1 MKGKIP
7 TEALVILAVL
17 VLTSGV
23 LLAQKVGHHPVST
36 KRIHAEFSDAGR
48 GQAWMGVRLSEVT
61 ADKARE
67 LKLPDERGA
76 VVSEVD
82 PDGPASK
89 AGLQAND
96 VILEFDGE
104 RVRSVPELRRLVRE
118 TPAGRKVSLKVSRAG
133 EMRTLSVTL
142 AARHELMGFQG
153 MHLPDVAAF
162 PKINVPA
169 FNFNFWVNGAQL
181 GISAQELTP
190 QLADYFGV
198 KGRKG
203 VLVLEVKS
211 GTAAEKGGLKAGDC
225 IIKVDSTEVGS
236 IENLHNAISRETVKD
251 AEKQEHTLTIV
262 RDHREQSLKVEIEPR
277 RSHVYRENAEVLTP
291 EPPEPPEPP
300 EILAPEIEDLEDDIS
315 ELQARAPEMKLQAER
330 LAQELK
336 NYQGAH
342 AEAARAEVQK
352 LAQQLKQQ
360 REIQLT
366 DQARRQIEEVKRQIL
381 EETKQ
386 QRELQQHQN
395 QYRELLEQMMGD
407 RDTV

>member
-48 GQAWMGVRLSEVT
+48 GQAWIGVRLTEVT

-76 VVSEVD
+76 VVSEVY

-133 EMRTLSVTL
+133 ETRTLSVTL
-142 AARHELMGFQG
+142 APRHELMGFQG
-153 MHLPDVAAF
+153 MHLPEVAF

-169 FNFNFWVNGAQL
+169 FNFNFSVDGAQL

-236 IENLHNAISRETVKD
+236 IENLHDAISRETGKD

-262 RDHREQSLKVEIEPR
+262 RDHREQSLKVKIEPR

-315 ELQARAPEMKLQAER
+315 EFQARAPEMKLQAER
-330 LAQELK
+330 LARQLK

-342 AEAARAEVQK
+342 AEAQRAGLQK
-352 LAQQLKQQ
+352 LTNQLRQQTQV
-360 REIQLT
+360 QLS
-366 DQARRQIEEVKRQIL
+366 DQTRRQIEEVKRQIL

-386 QRELQQHQN
+386 QRELQQRQN